1 VTHEDI
7 LKRLTEIVAN
17 LLEIDDLVLEPGMTA
32 RDVPGWDSLVHVQII
47 VAAEKTFGVRFRTGE
62 IAAVA
67 NVGELVNRV
76 AARMA

>member
-47 VAAEKTFGVRFRTGE
+47 VASEKAFGVRFRTGE